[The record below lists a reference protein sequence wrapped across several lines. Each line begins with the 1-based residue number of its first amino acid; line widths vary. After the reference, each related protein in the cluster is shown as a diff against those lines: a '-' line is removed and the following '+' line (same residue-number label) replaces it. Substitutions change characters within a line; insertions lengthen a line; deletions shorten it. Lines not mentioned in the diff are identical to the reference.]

1 MTNKNKK
8 AQSPNPWKWGQS
20 SANAFN
26 LVGQFF
32 GVVPKDLVSIT
43 DEKAKKLLQ
52 NADASDTQV
61 KRTQDAVQATKKLW
75 KNQSKIGAMVH
86 GLIRTG
92 MQHIL
97 TQRRQE
103 ATTTKEYA
111 KLITNTSVLSSKTN
125 TAVEKTYLK
134 GEKEIQK
141 SGKDLQRY
149 QGDLNEQYQVADETA
164 VTQSQQ
170 RRVGYRDRAQ
180 KRLAANNRPWRNY

>member
-1 MTNKNKK
+1 MAKK
-8 AQSPNPWKWGQS
+8 QQNQPANTWKWGQS

-26 LVGQFF
+26 LVGQLF

-75 KNQSKIGAMVH
+75 RNQSKIGAMVH

-92 MQHIL
+92 MTHIL

-111 KLITNTSVLSSKTN
+111 KLITNTSVLSTKTD

-141 SGKDLQRY
+141 SGKELQRY

-180 KRLAANNRPWRNY
+180 KRLAANSRPWRNY